1 MERLADGSQVR
12 RAFIFERP
20 PMLQQMYTDLGIAPS
35 AFIVAKAKAAA
46 TIYQR
51 NSASV
56 RGRGSGSGARGGSRR
71 GRMTRRSRKGIVFSG
86 GALLEEPDEVGDQTQ
101 TFINEYLG
109 STFKKM
115 WSRR

>member
-1 MERLADGSQVR
+1 
-12 RAFIFERP
+12 
-20 PMLQQMYTDLGIAPS
+20 MLQQMYTDLGIAPS
-35 AFIVAKAKAAA
+35 AFIVAKAKTAAM
-46 TIYQR
+46 IYQR

-56 RGRGSGSGARGGSRR
+56 RGRGSGSGASRGGSRR

-86 GALLEEPDEVGDQTQ
+86 GALLEEPEEVGDQTQ

>member
-1 MERLADGSQVR
+1 
-12 RAFIFERP
+12 
-20 PMLQQMYTDLGIAPS
+20 MLQQMYTDLGINPS
-35 AFIVAKAKAAA
+35 AFIGAKIKTAAVL
-46 TIYQR
+46 YQR

-56 RGRGSGSGARGGSRR
+56 RGRGSGSTRGGSRR
-71 GRMTRRSRKGIVFSG
+71 GRMTRRSRRFNLYAG
-86 GALLEEPDEVGDQTQ
+86 GSLSLLEEPEEVGDSTQ

>member
-1 MERLADGSQVR
+1 
-12 RAFIFERP
+12 
-20 PMLQQMYTDLGIAPS
+20 MLQQMYTDLGINPS
-35 AFIVAKAKAAA
+35 AFIGAKIKTAAVL
-46 TIYQR
+46 YQR

-56 RGRGSGSGARGGSRR
+56 RGRGLARGGSRR
-71 GRMTRRSRKGIVFSG
+71 GRMTRRSRRFNLYAG
-86 GALLEEPDEVGDQTQ
+86 GSLSLLEEPEEVGDSTQ